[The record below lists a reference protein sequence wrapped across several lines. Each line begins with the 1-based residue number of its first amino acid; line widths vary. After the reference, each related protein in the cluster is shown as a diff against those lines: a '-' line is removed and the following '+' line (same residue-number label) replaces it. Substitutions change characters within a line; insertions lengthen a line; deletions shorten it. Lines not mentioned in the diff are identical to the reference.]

1 MRPAKL
7 RPTTSSP
14 LRRRKNKRRIM
25 LRSLSVSNYILIGSL
40 DLEFPE
46 GLVIISGETGAGK
59 SILLG
64 ALSLVLGSKADS
76 GMVGPHGENCVVE
89 ASFSIDAALRRVMEE
104 KDIPPDGDS
113 LLLRRVVSKSG
124 RSRCF
129 AGDEPVSVAD
139 LQEIASLLIDIHSQH
154 QTLRLQDA
162 RFRTEALDLYAGTV
176 ELREKTEAA
185 ASALSS
191 ARRELGELRERK
203 ALALRDKEYNFS
215 RWQRLEEARLVSGE
229 LEDLEAR
236 QKSLAHAEEIKERLQ
251 EAVALLSQMPGQAGH
266 DVLTSIKEAVRT
278 LEKISAFIPSLEELA
293 GRLESARVEIEDI
306 EAEIESLDSRT
317 EASPEALE
325 QVEERLSTLYGLM
338 HNYGAASLEEL
349 LAEKDR
355 LKALVDSAETIED
368 DEAALEKKVKE
379 ASDAFEALKAQLFKK
394 RSAAAGPFSSAIEE
408 KLRFLDLENAKFEVK
423 VGESAVDFLFSSTG
437 RAPQDVAKAASGGE
451 LSRIMLSLKAMMAAL
466 THMPALVF
474 DEIDTGVSG
483 STADKMGSMVCS
495 MGENMQVFAITHLP
509 QVAAKGSA
517 HYLVSKAQ
525 GVTSVRKLD
534 AEGRV
539 QEIARMLSGSTV
551 TPEAVANA
559 KSLLRQW
566 Q

>member
-1 MRPAKL
+1 MRPARL
-7 RPTTSSP
+7 RPTTSNL

-203 ALALRDKEYNFS
+203 AMALRDKEYNFS

-251 EAVALLSQMPGQAGH
+251 EAGSILSEQRF
-266 DVLTSIKEAVRT
+266 KEAFRS

-379 ASDAFEALKAQLFKK
+379 ASDAFEALKVQLFKK

>member
-1 MRPAKL
+1 
-7 RPTTSSP
+7 
-14 LRRRKNKRRIM
+14 M

-236 QKSLAHAEEIKERLQ
+236 QKALAHAEEIKERLQ
-251 EAVALLSQMPGQAGH
+251 EAGSILSEQRF
-266 DVLTSIKEAVRT
+266 KEAFRS

-306 EAEIESLDSRT
+306 EAEVERLDSST

-338 HNYGAASLEEL
+338 HNYGASSLEEL

-551 TPEAVANA
+551 TPEAIANA